1 MTTDDGL
8 HLIGTRMAHQIP
20 MWVFMLSGLVLD
32 NQLLTGVGMGIA
44 LVILA
49 GNMRAQ
55 APDYRWR
62 VKK

>member
-44 LVILA
+44 LVLIA
-49 GNMRAQ
+49 GNMRAG
-55 APDYRWR
+55 APEYRWR
-62 VKK
+62 VEK